1 MPAIIE
7 SNEIDIVKREKEF
20 FISDFY
26 VFSSLERKIS
36 MRKLLNDG
44 FIERSYSVNC
54 VICFGRFFDL
64 DVIDNYFG
72 LRKKLLWFVYRMKKC
87 QNI

>member
-7 SNEIDIVKREKEF
+7 SNEIDIVKEF

-26 VFSSLERKIS
+26 TFSLERKFS

-44 FIERSYSVNC
+44 FIESSNSRSC
-54 VICFGRFFDL
+54 VI
-64 DVIDNYFG
+64 
-72 LRKKLLWFVYRMKKC
+72 
-87 QNI
+87 

>member
-7 SNEIDIVKREKEF
+7 SNEIDIVKEF

-26 VFSSLERKIS
+26 TFSLERKFS

-44 FIERSYSVNC
+44 FIESSNSRSC
-54 VICFGRFFDL
+54 VIWFERLCNHDL
-64 DVIDNYFG
+64 IDNY
-72 LRKKLLWFVYRMKKC
+72 LRFTK
-87 QNI
+87 